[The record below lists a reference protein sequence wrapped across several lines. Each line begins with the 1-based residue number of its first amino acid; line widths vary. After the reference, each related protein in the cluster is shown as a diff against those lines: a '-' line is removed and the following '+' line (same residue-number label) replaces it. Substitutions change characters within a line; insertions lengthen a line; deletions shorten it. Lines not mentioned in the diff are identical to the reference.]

1 MVGSPVLLIA
11 IPLLAAFVI
20 PLIGMIWKELVR
32 IIPGLVLAY
41 MLILSATLLYYVSQ
55 NGIIVE
61 TIAGWQPP
69 WGINL
74 VFSPLTGF
82 LATLMSALGF
92 LVWLF
97 SYRFKRNVDFEPAK
111 KYFIFL
117 MLLIAG
123 AIGIVITGDIFN
135 QFVFIEITG
144 ISAYA
149 LTAFYTGR
157 NSAEASF
164 KYLMMGALASS
175 FLLVA
180 IAILYSQLGTL
191 NMADIASKMHTM
203 NPTYKII
210 ALIFFITG
218 IGIEA
223 EIFPLNGWAPDAY
236 TEAPG
241 PVGAA
246 FAGIVVKAGVY
257 AIIRMIFT
265 LFDIPSAY
273 DFLIVIGLITLIVA
287 ETSALRQEKLKR
299 MLAYSSIG
307 QMGLVIVAFGIGT
320 HEGVFAALFLMLNH
334 AVIKPLLFF
343 SGSSLVFNSKEKQ
356 IAEMNGLGKR
366 MPLMAAFFSLGAFAI
381 VGLPPFAGFWS
392 KLSVLS
398 AAANEGLL
406 LIIVLILIVSVI
418 EIVYYFRVVNR
429 IFFQEYSREKSAA
442 PHRPRVNALVAMF
455 VLAIAILVIGFYP
468 DAVTGILHNASKD
481 LLNTDEYIN
490 NVLQLGQSLTR

>member
-11 IPLLAAFVI
+11 IPLLAAFII
-20 PLIGMIWKELVR
+20 PLVGMIWKELVR

-41 MLILSATLLYYVSQ
+41 MFILSVNLLFYVNSNGPIIETL
-55 NGIIVE
+55 
-61 TIAGWQPP
+61 AGWRAP

-74 VFSPLTGF
+74 VFSPLTGL
-82 LATLMSALGF
+82 LATIMTALGF

-117 MLLIAG
+117 MLLVAG
-123 AIGIVITGDIFN
+123 AVGIVITGDIFN
-135 QFVFIEITG
+135 LFVFIEITG

-157 NSAEASF
+157 NSAEAAF
-164 KYLMMGALASS
+164 KYLLMGALASS
-175 FLLVA
+175 LILIA
-180 IAILYSQLGTL
+180 IAIIYSQLGTL
-191 NMADIASKMHTM
+191 NMADIASKMSGM
-203 NPTYKII
+203 NPAYKVT
-210 ALIFFITG
+210 ALIFFIAG

-223 EIFPLNGWAPDAY
+223 EMFPLNGWAPDAY

-246 FAGIVVKAGVY
+246 FAGITVKAGIY

-265 LFDIPSAY
+265 LFDVPGAF
-273 DFLIVIGLITLIVA
+273 DFLLVIGLITLIVA

-320 HEGVFAALFLMLNH
+320 VEGAYAALFLMLNH
-334 AVIKPLLFF
+334 AIIKPLLFF
-343 SGSSLVFNSKEKQ
+343 SGSYLVFNSKEKQ
-356 IAEMNGLGKR
+356 ISEMNGLGKQ
-366 MPLMAAFFSLGAFAI
+366 MPITAALFALGSFAI

-392 KLSVLS
+392 KLSILT

-406 LIIVLILIVSVI
+406 LIITLILIVSVI

-429 IFFQEYSREKSAA
+429 VFFQKFDRELSVV
-442 PHRPRVNALVAMF
+442 PHKPRINAFISMF
-455 VLAIAILVIGFYP
+455 VLAFAILIIGFYP
-468 DAVTGILHNASKD
+468 DSVTGFLQSASED
-481 LLNTDEYIN
+481 LLNTNQYIN
-490 NVLQLGQSLTR
+490 NILQSGLSSTH

>member
-1 MVGSPVLLIA
+1 MVGTPVLLIA

-20 PLIGMIWKELVR
+20 PLVGMIWKELVR

-41 MLILSATLLYYVSQ
+41 MMVLSINLLYYVSM
-55 NGIIVE
+55 NGTIVE
-61 TIAGWQPP
+61 TLAGWSAP

-82 LATLMSALGF
+82 LAALMTSLGF
-92 LVWLF
+92 LVWLY

-117 MLLIAG
+117 MMLVAG
-123 AIGIVITGDIFN
+123 AVGMVITGDIFN
-135 QFVFIEITG
+135 LFVFIEITG
-144 ISAYA
+144 ISAYT

-157 NSAEASF
+157 NSAEAAF

-175 FLLVA
+175 LLLVA
-180 IAILYSQLGTL
+180 IAIIYSQLGTL
-191 NMADIASKMHTM
+191 NMADIASKIHTM
-203 NPTYKII
+203 NPAYKIT
-210 ALIFFITG
+210 ALIFFIAG

-223 EIFPLNGWAPDAY
+223 ELFPLNGWAPDAY

-246 FAGIVVKAGVY
+246 FAGITVKAGIY
-257 AIIRMIFT
+257 AIIRVIFT
-265 LFDIPSAY
+265 LFDVPGAY
-273 DFLIVIGLITLIVA
+273 DFLLVIGLITLIVA

-320 HEGVFAALFLMLNH
+320 LEGVYAALFLMLNH
-334 AVIKPLLFF
+334 AIIKPLLFF
-343 SGSSLVFNSKEKQ
+343 SGSYLVFNSKEKQ
-356 IAEMNGLGKR
+356 ISEINGLGKY
-366 MPLMAAFFSLGAFAI
+366 MPLTGIFFALGAFAI

-392 KLSVLS
+392 KLSILT

-406 LIIVLILIVSVI
+406 LIITLILIVSII

-429 IFFQEYSREKSAA
+429 IFIQKYNKDESVV
-442 PHRPRVNALVAMF
+442 PHKPKFNAIISMLT
-455 VLAIAILVIGFYP
+455 LAIIILVIGFYP
-468 DAVTGILHNASKD
+468 DVVTGILHNASKD
-481 LLNTDEYIN
+481 LMNTHEYIN
-490 NVLQLGQSLTR
+490 NVLQTGQSLNH